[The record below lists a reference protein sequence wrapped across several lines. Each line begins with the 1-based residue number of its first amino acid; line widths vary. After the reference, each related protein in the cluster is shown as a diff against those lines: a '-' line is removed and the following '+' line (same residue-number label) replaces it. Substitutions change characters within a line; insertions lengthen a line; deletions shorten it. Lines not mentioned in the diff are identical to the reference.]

1 MSINR
6 QVHKKI
12 WYIYTI
18 EYYAAIN
25 MDEIVS
31 FEATWMDQEFIMPSK
46 ISQTEKDKCHMI
58 PFISEI

>member
-1 MSINR
+1 M
-6 QVHKKI
+6 HKKI